1 MYQALYRKYRPST
14 FSEVSGQQHITVTL
28 KNQLKTGR
36 ISHAYLFTGS
46 RGTGKT
52 SCAKILA
59 KAANCLQLQEGD
71 PCNMCQNCTGID
83 NGSYLDIL
91 EIDAASNNGVDNIRD
106 LRDSANFP
114 PSNLKYRVYI
124 IDEVHMLSGS
134 AFNALLKTLEEPPA
148 HVIFI
153 LATTEVNKLPL
164 TILSRCQRFDFRRI
178 EVSDIT
184 ERINFIA
191 EKEGFSITP
200 DAAFMIGTLADGAL
214 RDALSILDLCVG
226 HSRQVTA
233 QVVRE
238 VCGIAP
244 RDYLIELADYI
255 KSSDTGK
262 ALALIDQLHNSSID
276 MQRLCEELI
285 SHYRNLM
292 IIKTAKNPQKLILC
306 PPDELEKL
314 KEQAKSI
321 SLEFIMC
328 AQNILA
334 DTLSLIPQGNRR
346 AQVEMAVIKLCTPS
360 LSTRP
365 EAILARL
372 ERLERAIKSGAR
384 AETSTPPEPAAPPA
398 HQVPPVADIVRKPEP
413 KVKNPKPA
421 ADPDNIQPFSDW
433 PKVMNILSKNC
444 PLLYGVLQGSTAYIQ
459 EDLLL
464 IDSKNS
470 QFRDLVKGKSPVY
483 RDEIRKAAQEVT
495 GRVFRLGPYK
505 PPQDQKADQD
515 DPFDRFLD
523 SIAGLNIPE
532 N

>member
-1 MYQALYRKYRPST
+1 MYQALYRKYRPSA

-59 KAANCLQLQEGD
+59 KAVNCLNLQDGD
-71 PCNMCQNCTGID
+71 PCNECENCKGID

-106 LRDSANFP
+106 LRESANFP
-114 PSNLKYRVYI
+114 PANLKYRVYI
-124 IDEVHMLSGS
+124 IDEVHMLSVS
-134 AFNALLKTLEEPPA
+134 AFNALLKTLEEPPS

-153 LATTEVNKLPL
+153 LATTEVHKLPL

-178 EVSDIT
+178 DPSDISQ
-184 ERINFIA
+184 RINFIA
-191 EKEGFSITP
+191 QKEGFSITP

-226 HSRQVTA
+226 HSKQVTA
-233 QVVRE
+233 EVVRE

-255 KSSDTGK
+255 KSLDTGK
-262 ALALIDQLHNSSID
+262 ALSLIDQLHNSSID

-292 IIKTAKNPQKLILC
+292 IIKTTNNPEKLIVC
-306 PPDELEKL
+306 QPDELEKL
-314 KEQAKSI
+314 KTQAKDI
-321 SLEFIMC
+321 SLEFIMH
-328 AQNILA
+328 AQNVLA
-334 DTLSLIPQGNRR
+334 DTLRLIPQGNRR
-346 AQVEMAVIKLCTPS
+346 AQMEMAVIKLCTPD
-360 LSTRP
+360 LSTSI
-365 EAILARL
+365 ESVLARI
-372 ERLERAIKSGAR
+372 ERLERAVKAGVIFKESEPKSD
-384 AETSTPPEPAAPPA
+384 TPPAPESLPADNTTSEPKPKAK
-398 HQVPPVADIVRKPEP
+398 KPET
-413 KVKNPKPA
+413 A
-421 ADPDNIQPFSDW
+421 ADPDNMQPFSDW
-433 PKVMNILSKNC
+433 PKVMSILSKNC

-459 EDLLL
+459 DDLLL

-470 QFRDLVKGKSPVY
+470 QFRDLVKGKSSVY

-505 PPQDQKADQD
+505 PQTQKAEES

-523 SIAGLNIPE
+523 SIAGLYIPD